1 MNEVNKTECLCCG
14 AIRDYPTEEGHWEF
28 FQCGFWTQVEVKR
41 DEEGLTITPYGED
54 EPIWWPNNVRWR
66 KI

>member
-1 MNEVNKTECLCCG
+1 MNEVNKAECLCCG

-41 DEEGLTITPYGED
+41 DEEGLTITPYAYIEQT
-54 EPIWWPNNVRWR
+54 
-66 KI
+66 